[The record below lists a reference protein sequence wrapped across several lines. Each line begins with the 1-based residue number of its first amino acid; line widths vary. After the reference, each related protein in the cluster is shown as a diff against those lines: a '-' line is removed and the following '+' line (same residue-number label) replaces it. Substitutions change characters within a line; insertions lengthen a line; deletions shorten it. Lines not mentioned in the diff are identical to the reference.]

1 MSAQDVPVLSEDVA
15 KNHEY
20 VHGAAGTYVETENGP
35 LPSLATQ
42 VQKNDAAINETG
54 LLGQVN
60 AGVAAA
66 ESAANEAVT
75 AATQSA
81 NNLAASQASAVQAA
95 ISANA
100 ALQSEQNAAASA
112 DQAASVVD
120 VFRAALSAAAGS
132 ALVGYQ
138 HSPAALIETVER
150 SLQKWFSAWEYFTG
164 INPVALSPIVGAIR
178 NNGDQS
184 DPYNFWKLIDYSGH
198 APVGFRNAAGA
209 GMQIETT
216 DAYIRVHHNIGGNIT
231 AGVIAVV
238 DETLAQTGLR
248 IGTSAGENL
257 TDIYMYRDIAG
268 MVSRSAGGD
277 WNVPFSN
284 GIKTITWDDVNKY
297 LVITHADCPNAA
309 INVTQQGGGEPGQW
323 LAQATQ
329 VDENTTRVY
338 FVRAQGL
345 VHSAR
350 IESNGSD
357 YAVVG
362 NAQNL
367 TIGSYNSGTGDLV
380 LNATGGDVFGY
391 DVCATPYATPY
402 RPAITAAAASSITV
416 NMYNTAGAKVTG
428 APDVSC
434 KLIVRAQ
441 SRRQPTQPSPST
453 NFAIRWNSRSQIN
466 PKSITAADYP
476 AGNLWILGY
485 TARV

>member
-1 MSAQDVPVLSEDVA
+1 MGGEVHFYIPNTSTPKNTYQDEAQTILNTNPVVL
-15 KNHEY
+15 N
-20 VHGAAGTYVETENGP
+20 AAGQ
-35 LPSLATQ
+35 ATIWGTGAYRQ
-42 VQKNDAAINETG
+42 VVYDAHGN
-54 LLGQVN
+54 LLWDRL
-60 AGVAAA
+60 
-66 ESAANEAVT
+66 T
-75 AATQSA
+75 
-81 NNLAASQASAVQAA
+81 LDASQAASDVLAQLTAFED
-95 ISANA
+95 
-100 ALQSEQNAAASA
+100 ALAS
-112 DQAASVVD
+112 S
-120 VFRAALSAAAGS
+120 SGS
-132 ALVGYQ
+132 ALVGYR
-138 HSPAALIETVER
+138 HSATALTETVER
-150 SLQKWFSAWEYFTG
+150 SLQKWFSAWEYFPG
-164 INPVALSPIVGAIR
+164 ISRVALSPIVGAIR

-216 DAYIRVHHNIGGNIT
+216 DAAIRVHHNIGGNIT
-231 AGVIAVV
+231 GGVIAAV
-238 DETLAQTGLR
+238 DDTLAQTGLR
-248 IGTSAGENL
+248 LGTSVGENVTEITL
-257 TDIYMYRDIAG
+257 YRDIAG

-329 VDENTTRVY
+329 VDKNTTRVY

-391 DVCATPYATPY
+391 DVCATPFATPY
-402 RPAITAAAASSITV
+402 RPAITAAAGASITI

-434 KLIVRAQ
+434 KFIVRAQ

-476 AGNLWILGY
+476 AGNLWIIGF